1 MYLKFVETP
10 EGRFLMNGEN
20 RPSTR
25 PGKGES
31 YIGFPK
37 NFVIVDLET
46 TGLFPEYDSIIEVA
60 CLKVRDMQVIDS
72 FQSLI
77 HSDFPLDEFI
87 VELTGIT
94 SDMLKAA
101 PPISE
106 VLPLVKD
113 FIGGYIVLGHNA
125 GFDVNFLYDAFDN
138 IDHVFSNNFV
148 DTLRLA
154 RRIVPA
160 LDHHRLSDIAAHYGI
175 TVEGEHRALA
185 DCKTTF
191 EIYANLMAEVEAC
204 PGIDEFL
211 GKIKTRSGA
220 RNTLDLT
227 TLSTDKTDID
237 ESNPIY
243 KKYCVFTGALEKYTR
258 AQAAQI
264 VVDLGGFCENTVTK
278 KTNFLV
284 LGNYD
289 YIKTVKEGKSKKHK
303 QAETYRLKGCDI
315 QIIPESVFYEMISE

>member
-1 MYLKFVETP
+1 MYLKFIETS

-20 RPSTR
+20 RPTTR

-46 TGLFPEYDSIIEVA
+46 TGLFPEYDDIIEVA
-60 CLKVRDMQVIDS
+60 CLRVRNLQVVDAFS
-72 FQSLI
+72 SLV
-77 HSDFPLDEFI
+77 HYGYKLDEFI
-87 VELTGIT
+87 SQLTGIT
-94 SDMLKAA
+94 DEMLKEA
-101 PPISE
+101 PPLSE
-106 VLPLVKD
+106 VLPLVKA
-113 FIGGYIVLGHNA
+113 FIGDDIVLGHNA
-125 GFDVNFLYDAFDN
+125 GFDVNFLYDAFESVG
-138 IDHVFSNNFV
+138 HTFFNNYV

-154 RRIVPA
+154 RRILPA
-160 LDHHRLSDIAAHYGI
+160 LDHHRLCDIAAHYDI
-175 TVEGEHRALA
+175 AVEGEHRALQ

-191 EIYANLMAEVEAC
+191 DVFAKLMAEVQS
-204 PGIDEFL
+204 GSGVDEFL
-211 GKIKTRSGA
+211 GKIKTRSGM

-237 ESNPIY
+237 ETNPIF

-258 AQAAQI
+258 AQAAQL

-289 YIKTVKEGKSKKHK
+289 YIQNIKEGKSSKHK
-303 QAETYRLKGCDI
+303 KAEAYQLKGCDI
-315 QIIPESVFYEMISE
+315 QIIPETVFYEMISE